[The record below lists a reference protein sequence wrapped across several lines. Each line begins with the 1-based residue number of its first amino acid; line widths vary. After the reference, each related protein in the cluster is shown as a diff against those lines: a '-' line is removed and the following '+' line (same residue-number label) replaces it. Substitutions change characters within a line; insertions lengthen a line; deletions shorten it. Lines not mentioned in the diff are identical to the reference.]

1 MLVDGKVRY
10 SPDEAFEGL
19 DTFTYVLEDAKGE
32 QVVGVVEVNVLAE
45 PPPGDLDGDFVVG
58 GGGDVESFSDA
69 FGSAE
74 GDGSFGNQFDLNG
87 DGRVDF
93 TDLVMF
99 ALILGS
105 QG

>member
-58 GGGDVESFSDA
+58 GGGDVESF
-69 FGSAE
+69 FGCVRE
-74 GDGSFGNQFDLNG
+74 CGGGWKL
-87 DGRVDF
+87 R
-93 TDLVMF
+93 
-99 ALILGS
+99 
-105 QG
+105 

>member
-45 PPPGDLDGDFVVG
+45 PPPWRSGLRC
-58 GGGDVESFSDA
+58 SNHLSMNCQ
-69 FGSAE
+69 S
-74 GDGSFGNQFDLNG
+74 SSSSL
-87 DGRVDF
+87 
-93 TDLVMF
+93 
-99 ALILGS
+99 
-105 QG
+105 